1 MTHAAVVIAAYR
13 GAWSRRRLFVPL
25 YLALRLLVL
34 ALVAP
39 GVAALINV
47 AVSLSSQSALTD
59 QDIAFFIL
67 SPVGFL
73 ATLAVLSVFL
83 LAEVLSFSVMA
94 ASLRAAPGNV
104 WAAGRA
110 GLSLVLRRAWPLL
123 GFALRFLLRVLLLVA
138 PFAAVA
144 LVIAWWTLTEYDINY
159 YLAYHPPAFVVAAG
173 LIGLVLLALAFVL
186 IRRLSGWALALH
198 LVLFEGTAPGA
209 AFGQSEARMRGRHA
223 MLRRRLV
230 LWLAVRLALGA
241 AITAL
246 TGAIVSLLP
255 DARADNL
262 ALVLWLGMAVVA
274 LSGLA
279 AQVVAATALGGLAI
293 LLDGFVEAG
302 TPPVPAPAGAAMGLR
317 GLLLGGL
324 VAAAVLVA
332 FGGWAG
338 NRLLARVAAPDDV
351 EVIGHRGAAGL
362 RPENTMASVEKAIED
377 GADWVEIDVQ
387 ETADDEI
394 LVIHDSDFMKLAGNP
409 AKAWEVTMDDVAGID
424 IGSWFGAEYADQ
436 RAPTLREVLAAAQG
450 RARVLI
456 EMKYYGH
463 DVDLENRV
471 AALVEEFGMGGQIA
485 LMSLKYP
492 AVQKVRAMRPDWRSG
507 VLAATA
513 VGDLSG
519 LKADFVAVSAGM
531 ASPGLIRRVQA
542 SGKDIYV
549 WTVNDPLEM
558 SQMISLGV
566 DGLITDRPALVREVL
581 AFRAGLGPGER
592 LLLWLSGEFDLGPRD
607 NGDGSP

>member
-1 MTHAAVVIAAYR
+1 MTHFAAVIAAYR
-13 GAWSRRRLFVPL
+13 DAWGRRWLFAPL
-25 YLALRLLVL
+25 YLSLRLLVL

-47 AVSLSSQSALTD
+47 AVSLSDQSALTD
-59 QDIAFFIL
+59 QDIALFIL
-67 SPVGFL
+67 SPVGFVAAL
-73 ATLAVLSVFL
+73 TVLSVFL

-94 ASLRAAPGNV
+94 ASLRVPTGNV

-110 GLSLVLRRAWPLL
+110 ALALVLRRAWPLWR
-123 GFALRFLLRVLLLVA
+123 FALRFLLRVLVLVA
-138 PFAAVA
+138 PFAAMA
-144 LVIAWWTLTEYDINY
+144 LIIAWWTLTKYDINY
-159 YLAYHPPAFVVAAG
+159 YLTFHPPAFVVATV
-173 LIGLVLLALAFVL
+173 LIGLLLLALAFVL

-198 LVLFEGTAPGA
+198 LVLFDGAAPGA

-230 LWLAVRLALGA
+230 LWLVVRLALGA
-241 AITAL
+241 AIAAL
-246 TGAIVSLLP
+246 TSAIVSLLP

-262 ALVLWLGMAVVA
+262 PLVLWLGMAVVL

-293 LLDGFVEAG
+293 LLDGFLGAE
-302 TPPVPAPAGAAMGLR
+302 TPPVPAPATGSAGPR
-317 GLLLGGL
+317 GVLLGGL
-324 VAAAVLVA
+324 VLAAVALLA
-332 FGGWAG
+332 GGWVG
-338 NRLLARVAAPDDV
+338 ERLLARVAAPDDV
-351 EVIGHRGAAGL
+351 EVIGHRGAAGT
-362 RPENTMASVEKAIED
+362 RPENTMASVNKAIED
-377 GADWVEIDVQ
+377 GVDWVEIDVQ
-387 ETADDEI
+387 ETADGEI

-409 AKAWEVTMDDVAGID
+409 VKAWEVTMDDVAGID
-424 IGSWFGAEYADQ
+424 IGSWFADEFADQ
-436 RAPTLREVLAAAQG
+436 RAPTLREVLAAADG
-450 RARVLI
+450 KAKVLI
-456 EMKYYGH
+456 ELKYYGH

-471 AALVEEFGMGGQIA
+471 AAIVDEFAMGGRIA

-492 AVQKVRAMRPDWRSG
+492 AVQKVRAMRPGWRAG

-519 LKADFVAVSAGM
+519 LEADFVAVSAGM

-549 WTVNDPLEM
+549 WTDNDPLQM
-558 SQMISLGV
+558 SQLIAMGV

-581 AFRAGLGPGER
+581 AFRASLGPAER